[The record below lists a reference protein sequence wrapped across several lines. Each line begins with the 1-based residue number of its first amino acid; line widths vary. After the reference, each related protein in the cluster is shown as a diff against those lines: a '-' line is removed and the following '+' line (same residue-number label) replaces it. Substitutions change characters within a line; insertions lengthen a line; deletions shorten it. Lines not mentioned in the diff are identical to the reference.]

1 MNTAEVKQILN
12 SCWRYDIQLKMER
25 TTLERLRVAASKAT
39 PSYSLVSGGGGIGQ
53 KIENCVLDIVEME
66 AKVKI
71 TNSKFA
77 QARAKTFDLIDLLPD
92 EKLRKLLEK
101 RYIHYDKWEAIAID
115 MKLSYRRVHQLHS
128 KALQILANIT

>member
-1 MNTAEVKQILN
+1 MNTAEIKQILN
-12 SCWRYDIQLKMER
+12 SCWNLELKIKAER
-25 TTLERLRVAASKAT
+25 MTLERLRVAASKLT

-53 KIENCVLDIVEME
+53 KVENCVLDIVEME
-66 AKVKI
+66 AK
-71 TNSKFA
+71 SKA
-77 QARAKTFDLIDLLPD
+77 TINRYADAKSQTLDLIDLLPD

-101 RYIHYDKWEAIAID
+101 RYIYYNKWEAIAID

>member
-1 MNTAEVKQILN
+1 MNTAEIKQILN
-12 SCWRYDIQLKMER
+12 GCWNLEMKIKAER
-25 TTLERLRVAASKAT
+25 MTLERLRVAASKST

-53 KIENCVLDIVEME
+53 KVENCVLDIVEME

-77 QARAKTFDLIDLLPD
+77 QARVKTLDLIDLLPD
-92 EKLRKLLEK
+92 KKLRKLLEK
-101 RYIHYDKWEAIAID
+101 RYIHYDKWEAIAVD

>member
-12 SCWRYDIQLKMER
+12 SCWNLEMKIKAER
-25 TTLERLRVAASKAT
+25 MTLERLRVAASKST

-53 KIENCVLDIVEME
+53 KVENCVLDIVEME

-71 TNSKFA
+71 TNSKFT
-77 QARAKTFDLIDLLPD
+77 QARVKTFDLIDLLPD